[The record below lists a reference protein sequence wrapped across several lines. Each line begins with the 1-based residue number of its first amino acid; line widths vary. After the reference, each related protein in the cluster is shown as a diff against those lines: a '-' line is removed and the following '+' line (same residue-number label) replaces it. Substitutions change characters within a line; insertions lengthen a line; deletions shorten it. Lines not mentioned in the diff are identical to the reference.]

1 MASQTLA
8 TESSYRLPSA
18 DTLSHAVQKAIIED
32 RPIIMDYWAGSCDR
46 TVVIGLRENDEKL
59 LVKSAEEYTS
69 PIVKIFKVGGEYLI
83 LTENSIYI
91 VDATIETRK
100 VS

>member
-1 MASQTLA
+1 MASSAQA
-8 TESSYRLPSA
+8 ESSYRLPSSE
-18 DTLSHAVQKAIIED
+18 TLSHASQKAIVED
-32 RPIIMDYWAGSCDR
+32 RPIIMDYWTGSCDK

-69 PIVKIFKVGGEYLI
+69 PIVKIFKVGGEYLV

-91 VDATIETRK
+91 VDAGIETRK

>member
-1 MASQTLA
+1 MASLA
-8 TESSYRLPSA
+8 QNESSYRLSSSE
-18 DTLSHAVQKAIIED
+18 TLSHAVQKAIVED
-32 RPIIMDYWAGSCDR
+32 RPIIMDYWTGSCDKS
-46 TVVIGLRENDEKL
+46 VVVGLRDNDEKL

-69 PIVKIFKVGGEYLI
+69 PIVKIFKVGGEYLV

-91 VDATIETRK
+91 VDAGIETRK

>member
-1 MASQTLA
+1 MASSAQSA
-8 TESSYRLPSA
+8 ESSYRLPSA
-18 DTLSHAVQKAIIED
+18 DTLNHAVQKAIVED
-32 RPIIMDYWAGSCDR
+32 RPIIMDYWTGSCDK
-46 TVVIGLRENDEKL
+46 TVVIGLRDSDEKL

-69 PIVKIFKVGGEYLI
+69 PIVKIFKVGGEYLV

-91 VDATIETRK
+91 VDAGIETRK